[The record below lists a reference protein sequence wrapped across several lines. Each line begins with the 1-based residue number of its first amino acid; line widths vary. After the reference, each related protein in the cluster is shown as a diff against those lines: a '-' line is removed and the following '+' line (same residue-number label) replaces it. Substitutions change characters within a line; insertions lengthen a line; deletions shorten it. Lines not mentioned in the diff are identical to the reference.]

1 MSSSSETPVPLPA
14 PPLHKPG
21 APALDRGLKLLTFL
35 QRRREGSAV
44 AEMAKALNIPPAS
57 AYRLVSVLENRR
69 FVVKNP
75 DDGRYRLGPEILL
88 LAGTALAGLDL
99 RAVAHPH
106 LQDIF
111 DRTKETVELS
121 VLEADQL
128 VVIDKVEGEESV
140 HTLNVGGHRAPFF
153 DSAGLVLLA
162 GLSERRLEAVLPKPN
177 DPNAPKMIF
186 GPRRLLA
193 VLAQIR
199 EQGYMTDEGPPFNQP
214 QRRSRRIA
222 VPVRDHVGRTQ
233 GALSV
238 AVAISRWRPERI
250 PRLTKF
256 LISIAL
262 RINELM
268 GFRQQVDGHAAAP
281 KRNSK

>member
-1 MSSSSETPVPLPA
+1 MISSSETPVPA
-14 PPLHKPG
+14 VPPPSAKPG
-21 APALDRGLKLLTFL
+21 APALDRGLKLLSFL
-35 QRRREGSAV
+35 QRRREGAAV

-57 AYRLVSVLENRR
+57 AYRLISVLEKRR

-121 VLEADQL
+121 VLEADRL

-140 HTLNVGGHRAPFF
+140 HTLNVGGHRAPFY

-162 GLSERRLEAVLPKPN
+162 GLSERRLEAVLPNSN
-177 DPNAPKMIF
+177 DPNAPRMVF
-186 GPRRLLA
+186 GPRKLPA
-193 VLAQIR
+193 VLARIR
-199 EQGYMTDEGPPFNQP
+199 EQGYMVDEGKEFNQP

-222 VPVRDHVGRTQ
+222 VPVRDHVGRMQ

-238 AVAISRWRPERI
+238 AVAISRWKPERV

-268 GFRQQVDGHAAAP
+268 GFRQQVVAHPASAKQNP
-281 KRNSK
+281 K